1 MRVRELMAHLAK
13 ADHEAYVL
21 VFPAYADPSDGDE
34 VGEVIVASDPW
45 VHEQG
50 NCLGTP
56 FEVFRPG
63 EFEEANSERA
73 VANREYVR
81 VVLIGPEL
89 GNFRVGSIWN

>member
-1 MRVRELMAHLAK
+1 MRELMAHLAK
-13 ADHEAYVL
+13 ADPEAYVL
-21 VFPAYADPSDGDE
+21 AFPAYADPSDGDE
-34 VGEVIVASDPW
+34 VGEVIVAPDPW

-56 FEVFRPG
+56 YEVFLPG
-63 EFEEANSERA
+63 ELAVSNSERK